1 MSSTTVRRPARPQCP
16 PTRVAADRPQ
26 RIEGI
31 EDQHRYTAPVD
42 RAFPM
47 LAITRD
53 TIVLL
58 GFALVALLLRLWAL
72 GDRAM
77 HHDESLHGVYS
88 WYLMGRA
95 GPEYHYDPM
104 MHGPLQFHMIGM
116 FYSFLGSSP
125 FVARLWSASC
135 GTALVL
141 CPWLI
146 RRQLGR
152 TATYA
157 LMTIFCLSPII
168 LYFSRFA
175 REDMQFGLFT
185 FLTVVGLV
193 RYVAD
198 RQDEAI
204 DYWRWLYLVA
214 AAFGLSYAAKESAY
228 LNAAMLLGFLGIWL
242 AGELLPGHLGTRMS
256 GSRRVVRE
264 TERGRTERGGR
275 EGAVPIPLWLPAL
288 AVLGLVVLGAAI
300 KVLSGSGLGALFVVV
315 AVPGLYLL
323 YLLFTT
329 ERHGLLIDT
338 LRGTP
343 FVAWGFSV
351 AIVAV
356 LFVLFYWPIN
366 DPISWGFVPGAHTV
380 PTTLEVAGK
389 PAQPFTYSTD
399 GIFGGLGYWI
409 AQTPVAR
416 GGQPWYYY
424 LLIIPLYEWTVVLF
438 GLIGGVYLLLRQRAS
453 FFAMLILYWNVATLG
468 IYCWTTEKMPWNS
481 VHVVIPLAVLAA
493 IGIARG
499 LANLKP
505 TVRYLT
511 IGGVAITGLASI
523 HNAYTLSYLN
533 GANPVELMVYVQTHQ
548 DVPKI
553 YDELGRLQAVI
564 AAQAPGGDKRLHLVV
579 DAADEWP
586 WVYYLRDPNRWAVD
600 NYPSK
605 PDGYANA
612 KQPVLLVDSG
622 NYPLVSQ
629 KLAGQYAAF
638 REVLRW
644 WGPEE
649 YKTYAERHYTYQFDA
664 QGHTVPLSK
673 SQQDAQGN
681 PALLPKLDR
690 LKYFLHDLISPTTW
704 ANVGQWETVRRPFS
718 PSAWQGDSNQL
729 IFYFLVRRDLAP
741 HLSQALQQQAD
752 PVFYKLT
759 KPRVATGSFGTTAAA
774 GAPLRSSGPVAT
786 NAQGDVFVVD
796 PVGNAVHEF
805 GPNGTPM
812 RTWGISGTKAGQ
824 FQFELGGAGGQ
835 TSGIAVGPSGNV
847 YVSDTW
853 NHRIQEFSPT
863 GGYLRSWGRPT
874 PAKDQGRALAD
885 EFYGPRGI
893 AVGPDSTVYVADTG
907 NERVQIFDANGRYL
921 STIGG
926 PGSGIGQFHEP
937 SSVAVD
943 RQGRAFVA
951 DYWNQRVQI
960 FGKGNRQIGMIPIA
974 TWQAGSYDEPSIA
987 VDGSGRVYVP
997 DASGS
1002 RVLVYS
1008 AAGAPV
1014 SAWGTSADGTTQL
1027 ARPLSVAVGPD
1038 GQILVSDNGLNRV
1051 VRFAAS

>member
-1 MSSTTVRRPARPQCP
+1 MSSTTVRRPGEAPRPRARLAPDQ
-16 PTRVAADRPQ
+16 PQ
-26 RIEGI
+26 RAAGI
-31 EDQHRYTAPVD
+31 LDDQHRYTQPLG
-42 RAFPM
+42 RAFPIPV
-47 LAITRD
+47 ITRD
-53 TIVLL
+53 TLVLL
-58 GFALVALLLRLWAL
+58 GFALVAALLRLWAL
-72 GDRAM
+72 GDRPM

-125 FVARLWSASC
+125 FTARLWSASC
-135 GTALVL
+135 GIALVL
-141 CPWLI
+141 SPWLI

-152 TATYA
+152 VATYA

-198 RQDEAI
+198 RQDEAV

-242 AGELLPGHLGTRMS
+242 ARELLGS
-256 GSRRVVRE
+256 GPSEARAESRSS
-264 TERGRTERGGR
+264 GRTERGSWS
-275 EGAVPIPLWLPAL
+275 ETTASTPLWVPAVCL
-288 AVLGLVVLGAAI
+288 VGLVLLGAAV
-300 KVLSGSGLGALFVVV
+300 KVLSGSTLAALFSVA
-315 AVPGLYLL
+315 AVPGLVLL

-329 ERHGLLIDT
+329 KLHGLLIDT

-343 FVAWGFSV
+343 FAAWGFSV
-351 AIVAV
+351 AIVGV

-366 DPISWGFVPGAHTV
+366 DPVSWGFVPGAHTV
-380 PTTLEVAGK
+380 PTTLEIAGK
-389 PAQPFTYSTD
+389 AAQPFTYSTD

-499 LANLKP
+499 IADMRP

-511 IGGVAITGLASI
+511 IGGVALTGLASV
-523 HNAYTLSYLN
+523 HNAYTLSYVN

-548 DVPKI
+548 DVPKV
-553 YDELGRLQAVI
+553 YDELGRLQAVV
-564 AAQAPGGDKRLHLVV
+564 AAQAPGGDKRLHLMI
-579 DAADEWP
+579 DNADEWP

-600 NYPSK
+600 NYPSNAA
-605 PDGYANA
+605 GYANA
-612 KQPVLLVDSG
+612 KQPVLLVDSA
-622 NYPLVSQ
+622 NYPQVSQ
-629 KLAGQYAAF
+629 KLAGTYAAF

-649 YKTYAERHYTYQFDA
+649 YKTYAERHYAYQFDA
-664 QGHTVPLSK
+664 QGHTLPLPK
-673 SQQDAQGN
+673 NELDAKGN
-681 PALLPKLDR
+681 PTLLPKLDR
-690 LKYFLHDLISPTTW
+690 LKYFLHDLVSPTTW
-704 ANVGQWETVRRPFS
+704 ANVWQWETVRRPFS
-718 PSAWQGDSNQL
+718 PDAWQGDGNQL
-729 IFYFLVRRDLAP
+729 VFYFLVRRDLAP
-741 HLSQALQQQAD
+741 HLSQSLQQQAD

-759 KPRVATGSFGTTAAA
+759 KPQAATGSFGTTAAV
-774 GAPLRSSGPVAT
+774 GGPLRSSGPVAA

-805 GPNGTPM
+805 GPDGTPM
-812 RTWGISGTKAGQ
+812 RSWGSSGTKNGQ

-835 TSGIAVGPSGNV
+835 TSGIAVAPSGNV

-853 NHRIQEFSPT
+853 NHRVQEFSPT
-863 GGYLRSWGRPT
+863 GGYLRSWGRST
-874 PAKDQGRALAD
+874 PPKDQGHATID

-893 AVGPDSTVYVADTG
+893 AVGPNGTVYVADTG
-907 NERVQIFDANGRYL
+907 NERVQVFDADGRYL

-943 RQGRAFVA
+943 RQGRALVA

-960 FGKGNRQIGMIPIA
+960 FDKGNREVGAIPIA

-987 VDGSGRVYVP
+987 VDGAGRVYVP
-997 DASGS
+997 DATGG

-1008 AAGAPV
+1008 AAGTPFA
-1014 SAWGTSADGTTQL
+1014 AWGSSADGSIQL
-1027 ARPLSVAVGPD
+1027 TRPLSVAVTAD
-1038 GQILVSDNGLNRV
+1038 GQVLVSDNGLNKV
-1051 VRFAAS
+1051 VRFAAP